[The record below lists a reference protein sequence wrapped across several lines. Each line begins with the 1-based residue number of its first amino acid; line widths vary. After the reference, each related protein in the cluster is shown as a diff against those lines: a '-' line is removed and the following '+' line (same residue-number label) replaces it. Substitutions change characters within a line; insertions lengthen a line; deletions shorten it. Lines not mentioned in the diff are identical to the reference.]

1 MTPTSGITV
10 ALDGLGVES
19 GSETLAAGVR
29 LATADGIRLRVFGP
43 AAELGLGDVDG
54 CEVFD
59 TQDVI
64 TNHDD
69 PVPAVRSHPDASVVR
84 AVADVAAGNSDAIV
98 SLGSTGATMAAAT
111 FGLKR
116 SRGVK
121 RPALAA
127 ILPIPGKSV
136 LFLDVG
142 ANVDVRSQHLI
153 QFAWLGAAFAQAV
166 MGKENPSVGLLSVGE
181 EAGKGRD
188 EVVEANTALS
198 AADGLNFIGNV
209 EGRDVPAGTADVV
222 VTDGF
227 TGNVVL
233 KTMEGTAK
241 TVGGAISA
249 AARSNPLS
257 AIGGLMMK
265 TALGGLRRELHPD
278 STGGAI
284 LLGLRRV
291 AVVGHGSS
299 GPEGIANAIRVAAR
313 GAAGDTPG
321 RTERM
326 LHEAGANRG
335 AIEPVNPS

>member
-1 MTPTSGITV
+1 MELSGITV

-19 GSETLAAGVR
+19 GPDVVVAGARLAA
-29 LATADGIRLRVFGP
+29 ADGIRLRIFGP
-43 AAELGLGDVDG
+43 ASELNLDGVDG

-59 TQDVI
+59 TTEAI

-69 PVPAVRSHPDASVVR
+69 PVPAVRSRPEASVVR
-84 AVADVAAGNSDAIV
+84 AVADVAAGDSDAVV

-127 ILPIPGKSV
+127 ILPLPGKSV

-142 ANVDVRSQHLI
+142 ANVDVRAQHLI
-153 QFAWLGAAFAQAV
+153 QFAWLGTAFARAV
-166 MGKENPSVGLLSVGE
+166 MDMENPSVGLLSVGE

-188 EVVEANTALS
+188 EVVEANAALS
-198 AADGLNFIGNV
+198 AAENINFVGNV
-209 EGRDVPAGTADVV
+209 EGGDVTAGEVDVI

-241 TVGGAISA
+241 TVAGAISA

-257 AIGGLMMK
+257 AVGGLMMK
-265 TALGGLRRELHPD
+265 PALGGLRRELHPD

-299 GPEGIANAIRVAAR
+299 GPEGVANAIRVAAR
-313 GAAGDTPG
+313 AAAADAPG
-321 RTERM
+321 KTERT
-326 LHEAGANRG
+326 LREAGANRG
-335 AIEPVNPS
+335 AIEPADPA